1 MNITKHAR
9 ERWEQRVNPK
19 AGENAEEQIRQAF
32 QNAEYVWCDEGALY
46 SANSDRW
53 NFVVDE
59 QRKNIVTVF
68 EIDYGFPSDINRT
81 IASELI
87 AKIQSLRVEAEQVK
101 SESDS
106 KVDDL
111 VGQIGILE
119 SERGQLIHQTNLA
132 TGRIKALEEQ
142 KRVAEQEA
150 KNVEYELE
158 KLLKQLVRSNLYR
171 KGVS

>member
-19 AGENAEEQIRQAF
+19 AGENADEQIRQAF
-32 QNAEYVWCDEGALY
+32 TNAEYIWCDEGALY
-46 SANSDRW
+46 YANSDHW
-53 NFVVDE
+53 IFVADE
-59 QRKNIVTVF
+59 QKKNIVTVF

-81 IASELI
+81 IANELI
-87 AKIQSLRVEAEQVK
+87 SKIASLRVEVERVK
-101 SESDS
+101 SETE
-106 KVDDL
+106 KTVDDL
-111 VGQIGILE
+111 VGQINILE
-119 SERGQLIHQTNLA
+119 SERGQLIHQTNLM
-132 TGRIKALEEQ
+132 TSKIKALEEQ
-142 KRVAEQEA
+142 KRVAEQMV